1 MPSATA
7 WENEPLAREAGE
19 GAQGVRAIP
28 PNRFSA
34 GKIALKDA
42 ILTAAAEGEQHLQE
56 VGVVHDAV
64 AVNVGVRV
72 AAAES
77 E

>member
-1 MPSATA
+1 MNPS
-7 WENEPLAREAGE
+7 PARRARGT
-19 GAQGVRAIP
+19 QGVGAIP
-28 PNRFSA
+28 PNRFGA